1 MLKQRALSATLW
13 SGADLAL
20 RQALQFAVTVA
31 LARIL
36 TPADIGTVALLTLF
50 TGIASVLM
58 DGGFSAALIQRQDVD
73 HVDESTVF
81 WFNVGIG
88 AILSL
93 ALCGAAPAIA
103 SFYGMP
109 ELKALTIV
117 LASTVFIGAFGAVQT
132 TLISKRV
139 EFRTQLK
146 ISVLA
151 TLISGGAAV
160 VLAWLG
166 YGIWSLA
173 ARAVL
178 MTSVSTS
185 LLWVFNSWRPAWQF
199 SMGSARRLFGFGGY
213 HLASSLLDTIYGRFY
228 TLLIGKLYGAR
239 ELGFYSNADTTS
251 LMLSGFPLTVLARVA
266 FPMFSAA
273 AQDKATMR
281 RGMQLSIRGMMLIN
295 VPIMLGLA
303 ALAEPL
309 VRALFGAQWA
319 PAVPILRVL
328 CLAGLLYPLHMI
340 NFHALMAQGHSRL
353 VFRLELV
360 KKSLGVAFAAIG
372 AIYGVIGIAWS
383 QVAFSVLCVAI
394 NARYTRRFIA
404 YGASAQLRD
413 FLPVVYVAA
422 PMAGGLYAV
431 DLVWQASP
439 WAKLCILA
447 LLGALMYLTLVWV
460 FRLDAVR
467 DVAALVRRPL
477 VANAE
482 PSSPVEP
489 SP

>member
-1 MLKQRALSATLW
+1 
-13 SGADLAL
+13 
-20 RQALQFAVTVA
+20 
-31 LARIL
+31 
-36 TPADIGTVALLTLF
+36 
-50 TGIASVLM
+50 
-58 DGGFSAALIQRQDVD
+58 
-73 HVDESTVF
+73 
-81 WFNVGIG
+81 
-88 AILSL
+88 
-93 ALCGAAPAIA
+93 
-103 SFYGMP
+103 
-109 ELKALTIV
+109 
-117 LASTVFIGAFGAVQT
+117 
-132 TLISKRV
+132 
-139 EFRTQLK
+139 
-146 ISVLA
+146 
-151 TLISGGAAV
+151 
-160 VLAWLG
+160 
-166 YGIWSLA
+166 
-173 ARAVL
+173 
-178 MTSVSTS
+178 
-185 LLWVFNSWRPAWQF
+185 
-199 SMGSARRLFGFGGY
+199 
-213 HLASSLLDTIYGRFY
+213 
-228 TLLIGKLYGAR
+228 
-239 ELGFYSNADTTS
+239 
-251 LMLSGFPLTVLARVA
+251 
-266 FPMFSAA
+266 
-273 AQDKATMR
+273 
-281 RGMQLSIRGMMLIN
+281 
-295 VPIMLGLA
+295 
-303 ALAEPL
+303 
-309 VRALFGAQWA
+309 
-319 PAVPILRVL
+319 
-328 CLAGLLYPLHMI
+328 
-340 NFHALMAQGHSRL
+340 MAQGHSRL